1 MLSAFVQPSLPVL
14 KDEPPSGLGWIHE
27 IKLDGFRVQVHTGPK
42 PIIFSRNG
50 LDLSN
55 RFDSLVRSMSKL
67 KPAIID
73 AEIVALDT
81 CGRPDFRALMG
92 GSRQLCIYGFDLLY
106 MDDDLRALRLKTRRN
121 KLRRFLKAGAPILLS
136 DDFPDPVQLLE
147 VADRMRLEGIVSKKL
162 DQPYRSGKNPG
173 WVKVKTHSWREAN
186 IDRGEMFNSP
196 RF

>member
-1 MLSAFVQPSLPVL
+1 MPLAFIEPSQPVL
-14 KDEPPSGLGWIHE
+14 RDRPPEGPDWIHE

-55 RFDSLVRSMSKL
+55 RFGSVVRSLSKL

-92 GSRQLCIYGFDLLY
+92 GSRQLCIYGFDLLHL
-106 MDDDLRALRLKTRRN
+106 DRDLQSLPLRLRRQ
-121 KLRRFLKAGAPILLS
+121 KLGRFLKAGGPILFS
-136 DDFPDPVQLLE
+136 DDFPDPIKLLE

-162 DQPYRSGKNPG
+162 NQPYCSGKNPG
-173 WVKVKTHSWREAN
+173 WIKVKTHTWREAN
-186 IDRGEMFNSP
+186 EDRGEMFS
-196 RF
+196 R

>member
-1 MLSAFVQPSLPVL
+1 MLYAFIQPSLPVQ
-14 KDEPPSGLGWIHE
+14 KETPPTGPEWMHE
-27 IKLDGFRVQVHTGPK
+27 VKLDGFRVQVHTGQK

-55 RFDSLVRSMSKL
+55 RFGSVVRSLSKL

-92 GSRQLCIYGFDLLY
+92 GSRQLCIYGFDLLHLH
-106 MDDDLRALRLKTRRN
+106 DDLRSLPLRARRD
-121 KLRRFLKAGAPILLS
+121 KLRRFLKAGDPILFS
-136 DDFPDPVQLLE
+136 DDFTDPMKLLE

-173 WVKVKTHSWREAN
+173 WVKVKTHTWREAN
-186 IDRGEMFNSP
+186 ADRGEMFNS
-196 RF
+196 RRS